1 MYDEGL
7 SMGANSSMESSCF
20 GFLGVNVFSY
30 TLFCFVQAASPLVAE
45 GSIPAAVRY
54 WTIRVLVE
62 LKAFCLDVPGQQNHR
77 F

>member
-54 WTIRVLVE
+54 
-62 LKAFCLDVPGQQNHR
+62 
-77 F
+77 